1 MDLFKI
7 LTLEEEVSV
16 GEAELQQGGDLW
28 DGHVGSL
35 WKCSVLLKSLFD
47 YLYGLLYRYRGEQSL
62 YIKGG
67 DDLPWF
73 QLFAL
78 ELYKM
83 LCVFEMMGGL
93 TYKRFDDV
101 S

>member
-1 MDLFKI
+1 M
-7 LTLEEEVSV
+7 LTLEEEVTV

-35 WKCSVLLKSLFD
+35 WKCGVLLQSLFD
-47 YLYGLLYRYRGEQSL
+47 YLYGWLYWYRDEQSL

-67 DDLPWF
+67 DDLPWL

-78 ELYKM
+78 KLLYKV
-83 LCVFEMMGGL
+83 LRVFEVMGEL

-101 S
+101 G

>member
-1 MDLFKI
+1 MDLFII

-16 GEAELQQGGDLW
+16 GGDLW
-28 DGHVGSL
+28 DGHVGPL
-35 WKCSVLLKSLFD
+35 WKCSVLLKSLFN
-47 YLYGLLYRYRGEQSL
+47 YLYGWLYRNIGEQSL

-78 ELYKM
+78 ELLYKV
-83 LCVFEMMGGL
+83 LCFEVMG
-93 TYKRFDDV
+93 D
-101 S
+101 